1 METESTVSAGDGTRS
16 VWAGEGGAMWERST
30 QVPIVAS
37 VGFGYDDVDEWIRV
51 ATGEEPGHIYS
62 RNTNPT
68 VAVFESK
75 IADLEGAEAAT
86 AFSTGM
92 AAISGTLHTLLE
104 PGKRVVSVMD
114 TYGGTSRLFIEFL
127 PRIGVDVELCPTH
140 DHDAIEAAVAEG
152 CDVLYLETPTN
163 PTLKILDLE
172 RLASAGTAEGA
183 VVVVDNTFATPINQR
198 PLELGVDLVV
208 HSATKFLGGHADALG
223 GVVCGRTDL
232 VDRVF
237 RYREIDGAALD
248 PFSAYLLTR
257 SMKTLHLRI
266 DRQNANAAAVA
277 SHLMTHEA
285 IEKVFYPGLADH
297 PHHDVAVRQMSGF
310 GGMLSFSV
318 VGGFDTV
325 KQFLPRLRYAHRA
338 ANLGSVETVVG
349 PPATTSHVELTA
361 QERAELGIP
370 ENLVRYS
377 AGVEDAADLI
387 ADLDQA
393 LNL

>member
-1 METESTVSAGDGTRS
+1 
-16 VWAGEGGAMWERST
+16 MWERST

-127 PRIGVDVELCPTH
+127 PRIGVDVELCPTD